1 MKIVNVHQRLLYA
14 SPEQVGA
21 LIAALSSPEDVLWP
35 NDTWPRMKF
44 DRPLGVGATGGHGPI
59 GYFVEAYVPGES
71 IRFRFTEPKGF
82 NGWHACEVLD
92 ATARHC
98 VLEHRIEMKLEG
110 TAHLLWPFVVR
121 PLHDA
126 LVEDLLSQAQAA
138 LGNHPKVV
146 PWSPWVR
153 FLRWWHSSGKAPA
166 RSVTASLR
174 PLAPRGFHAFDTRVR
189 QDRRSGRTDHDNR
202 EIDGGIHRSRAGV
215 GVPERSRGAG
225 SPGTGSGPGQHGC
238 VG

>member
-1 MKIVNVHQRLLYA
+1 MKVVNVHQRLLYA

-21 LIAALSSPEDVLWP
+21 LIDSLSSPEDVLWP

-82 NGWHACEVLD
+82 NGWHACEILD
-92 ATARHC
+92 ATAWHC
-98 VLEHRIEMKLEG
+98 ILEHRIEMKLEG
-110 TAHLLWPFVVR
+110 RALLLWPLVIG

-126 LVEDLLSQAQAA
+126 CLEDLLSRAQAL
-138 LGNHPKVV
+138 LGNEPKVV

-153 FLRWWHSSGKAPA
+153 FLRWWHTRG
-166 RSVTASLR
+166 VTGSLR
-174 PLAPRGFHAFDTRVR
+174 PSAPRGFHAFDTRAG
-189 QDRRSGRTDHDNR
+189 QDRPSGRTDHDRR
-202 EIDGGIHRSRAGV
+202 ETDRRVHSRIAGAGV
-215 GVPERSRGAG
+215 PGRGRGAG
-225 SPGTGSGPGQHGC
+225 APGVGTSHPRQHGR
-238 VG
+238 GG